1 MAIQTIA
8 YLTDAH
14 LGQKIILDE
23 ETGHMRYVENTEEHK
38 DNLKFIL
45 EDIRSV
51 GITEIIF
58 GGDIGTQEANQW
70 FFETMDEFNFK
81 LLIVLGN
88 HDTYSQVDRY
98 YKPVDRYYKQSNQY
112 YKQSNQYY
120 MQVNQDYKKDQYH
133 THPDKYGDESSNK
146 QDAKPGNE
154 LNYAYE
160 EGNFKFIYLDS
171 SSNSFS
177 PAQLNWLGQELN
189 TDKKILLFIHHPV
202 LEIKTPLDKI
212 GAALKGRDEI
222 KLLLSA
228 LQKEVLVF
236 CGHYHMTDE
245 LTAGNIRQYSSPA
258 CSYQIVKLSEKIEI
272 DTLTFGYRL
281 ITINGNHIETAVK
294 LFKTL

>member
-81 LLIVLGN
+81 LLMVLGN

-98 YKPVDRYYKQSNQY
+98 YKP
-112 YKQSNQYY
+112 
-120 MQVNQDYKKDQYH
+120 VNQDYKKDQYH
-133 THPDKYGDESSNK
+133 THPDKYGDESGNK

-228 LQKEVLVF
+228 LQEEVLVF

-245 LTAGNIRQYSSPA
+245 LTAGSIRQYSSPA

>member
-1 MAIQTIA
+1 MAAKTIA

-14 LGQKIILDE
+14 LGQKIILDK
-23 ETGHMRYVENTEEHK
+23 ETGHMRYVENIEEHK
-38 DNLKFIL
+38 DKLKFIL

-58 GGDIGTQEANQW
+58 GGDIGTQKANQW
-70 FFETMDEFNFK
+70 FFETIDEFNFK
-81 LLIVLGN
+81 LLMVLGN
-88 HDTYSQVDRY
+88 HDTYSQI
-98 YKPVDRYYKQSNQY
+98 NQY
-112 YKQSNQYY
+112 YKQ
-120 MQVNQDYKKDQYH
+120 DQYH
-133 THPDKYGDESSNK
+133 THPDKSGDESGNK
-146 QDAKPGNE
+146 QDAKTGNE

-160 EGNFKFIYLDS
+160 EGGFKFIYLDS
-171 SSNSFS
+171 SSNAVSR
-177 PAQLNWLGQELN
+177 AQLNWLGQELN
-189 TDKKILLFIHHPV
+189 TDKEILLFIHHPV

-222 KLLLSA
+222 KSLLSG

-258 CSYQIVKLSEKIEI
+258 CSYQIEKLSEKIEI

-281 ITINGNHIETAVK
+281 ITINGNQMETAVK
-294 LFKTL
+294 LFKAL